1 MTATDAPTMSPGVDT
16 PTGLYLDLMKN
27 CLTRYVFGQHY
38 HRLDYPAGSLRRALY
53 HPLCRLLATWRLE
66 IVQRMSDDA
75 RIRAEGEDWPA
86 DAETMIGLRRL
97 DNVQHCVTDVLR
109 RGVPGDLIET
119 GVWRGGAVIFMR
131 AILKALGD
139 RERTVWAADSFQG
152 LPKPDAAR
160 YPADAGDPHWSFAPL
175 AVTLEQVQEN
185 FRRYGLLDERVRFLP
200 GWFKDT
206 LPGAPIERL
215 AVMRLDGDMYEST
228 IDALRALYPK
238 LSPGG
243 YVIVDDYSWIPAC
256 KRAVED
262 YRAEQGITEEI
273 VPIDRQ
279 GVYWQRR
286 APGQP
291 R

>member
-1 MTATDAPTMSPGVDT
+1 MTATNAPTATPDVDT
-16 PTGLYLDLMKN
+16 PEALYLDLMKK
-27 CLTRYVFGQHY
+27 CLTRYAFGEHY
-38 HRLDYPAGSLRRALY
+38 HSLDFPAGTLRRALY
-53 HPLCRLLATWRLE
+53 HPFRSLLATRRLE
-66 IVQRMSDDA
+66 IVKRMSHDA

-86 DAETMIGLRRL
+86 DAETMIGLKRL
-97 DNVQHCVTDVLR
+97 DNIQRCVTDVLR
-109 RGVPGDLIET
+109 RRVPGDLVET

-131 AILKALGD
+131 AILKAYGD
-139 RERTVWAADSFQG
+139 KGRMVWAADSFKG
-152 LPKPDAAR
+152 LPKPDAAH
-160 YPADAGDPHWSFAPL
+160 YPADAGDPHWSFTPL

-185 FRRYGLLDERVRFLP
+185 FRRYGLLDEQVRFLP

-228 IDALRALYPK
+228 MDALRALYPK

-243 YVIVDDYSWIPAC
+243 YVIVDDYNWIPAC

-262 YRAEQGITEEI
+262 YRAEQGIAETI

-279 GVYWQRR
+279 GIYWQRR
-286 APGQP
+286 A
-291 R
+291 